1 MLTSVKV
8 LPPSGIVAPGE
19 ATGKVTQCLSDIT
32 AAAVYSGGGI
42 F

>member
-19 ATGKVTQCLSDIT
+19 ATGKVTWSLLDIT
-32 AAAVYSGGGI
+32 EAAVSSGGGI

>member
-8 LPPSGIVAPGE
+8 LLPSGTVAPGE
-19 ATGKVTQCLSDIT
+19 ATGKVTWSLLDIT
-32 AAAVYSGGGI
+32 AADVNSGGGI